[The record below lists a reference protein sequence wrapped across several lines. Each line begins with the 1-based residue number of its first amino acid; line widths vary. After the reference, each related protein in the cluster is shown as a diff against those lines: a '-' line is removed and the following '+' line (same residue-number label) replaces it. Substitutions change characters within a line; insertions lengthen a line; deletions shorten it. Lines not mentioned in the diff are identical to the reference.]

1 MLETNEKG
9 VMANVEDD
17 DAYWVQD
24 VPYVLSDK
32 GEVLRRKVPKA
43 LVLDEMRLDDVLG
56 LMSYG
61 LQGEANDDDADDENM

>member
-1 MLETNEKG
+1 M
-9 VMANVEDD
+9 
-17 DAYWVQD
+17 
-24 VPYVLSDK
+24 SDK